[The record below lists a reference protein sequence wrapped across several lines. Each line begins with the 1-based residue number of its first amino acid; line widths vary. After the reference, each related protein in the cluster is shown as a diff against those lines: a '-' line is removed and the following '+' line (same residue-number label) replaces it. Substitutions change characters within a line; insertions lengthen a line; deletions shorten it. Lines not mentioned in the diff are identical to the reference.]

1 MHRKSC
7 KLEKH
12 RHLYMW
18 LQKPCWAHIVR
29 AWRFRAFTQK
39 RLHSEIC
46 PETDVFCKNYV
57 LNSFV
62 WKWTLLYH
70 VSHHLLGGWLS
81 PGRTYSDLPWIGRW
95 IQVQGG
101 QTKFDRLPWISLV
114 QQVNNTSRKWTLWC
128 MQWHDSHTW
137 VSHSRWGHD
146 VLHLIWNR
154 WESSDITRFQNWSSH
169 DAPRTLASE
178 LTSEK
183 PQKPTTARLNHSSVH
198 AIFCQQWARPQAYS
212 GIFRQQVWQHGVS
225 NLVSCTLS

>member
-39 RLHSEIC
+39 KLHSEIC
-46 PETDVFCKNYV
+46 PENDVVGKKMV

-62 WKWTLLYH
+62 WRWTLLYH

-81 PGRTYSDLPWIGRW
+81 PGHRDSDLPGIGRW

-101 QTKFDRLPWISLV
+101 QKKFDRLPWSSLM
-114 QQVNNTSRKWTLWC
+114 QQINNNIKMNSL
-128 MQWHDSHTW
+128 MHE
-137 VSHSRWGHD
+137 V
-146 VLHLIWNR
+146 
-154 WESSDITRFQNWSSH
+154 TRFSYLSESL
-169 DAPRTLASE
+169 TLRSRRVASD
-178 LTSEK
+178 LK
-183 PQKPTTARLNHSSVH
+183 PLINFWHHQ
-198 AIFCQQWARPQAYS
+198 I
-212 GIFRQQVWQHGVS
+212 
-225 NLVSCTLS
+225 